1 MPNVKYSRA
10 LTYPDPLGHLD
21 GLLWETFTF
30 YNLSNLSNMIFNI
43 VLSATNFVMI
53 NINDDPSKEEVIV
66 AYVKVFFDVIVSG
79 KTNIPEKCYKIRDYI
94 WVGPGLTLN
103 QSA

>member
-1 MPNVKYSRA
+1 
-10 LTYPDPLGHLD
+10 
-21 GLLWETFTF
+21 
-30 YNLSNLSNMIFNI
+30 MIFNI

-94 WVGPGLTLN
+94 
-103 QSA
+103 